1 MFLQMCLTVW
11 KIHEP
16 LIKYCNTLFES
27 FIQQVNMKE
36 TIIFLNVKDKIM
48 LFGDS
53 VTPTWILR
61 LNFK

>member
-1 MFLQMCLTVW
+1 
-11 KIHEP
+11 
-16 LIKYCNTLFES
+16 
-27 FIQQVNMKE
+27 MKE